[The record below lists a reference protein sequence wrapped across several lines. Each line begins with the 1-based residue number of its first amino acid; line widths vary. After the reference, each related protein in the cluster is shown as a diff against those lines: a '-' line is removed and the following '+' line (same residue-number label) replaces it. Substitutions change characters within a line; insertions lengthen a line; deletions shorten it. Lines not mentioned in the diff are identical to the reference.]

1 MKNDLTSRYGI
12 YALGSLFFYV
22 VCCYIGFSEPWNNG
36 VMKIFMTC
44 ILCSGA
50 LFVFIANKCAAA
62 ESTAAAQKKERQQFA
77 PATSH

>member
-36 VMKIFMTC
+36 VMKIFMAC
-44 ILCSGA
+44 ILCSGT
-50 LFVFIANKCAAA
+50 LFVFFAKKCASAENAA
-62 ESTAAAQKKERQQFA
+62 KKQQKERQQIT